1 MKRMIVP
8 ITNSIGIS
16 NPTVTNSINK
26 PKNNGMMI
34 GQNNQRRHCSQG
46 FHLGLSVNSVV
57 TSYPNM
63 VYIMPMHI
71 HTSTN
76 IINSN
81 VIITYPLLFVKQ
93 AYRHTDLNNCP

>member
-1 MKRMIVP
+1 MKRMIVT

-16 NPTVTNSINK
+16 NPAVTNSINK

-71 HTSTN
+71 HTIIAN
-76 IINSN
+76 IRS
-81 VIITYPLLFVKQ
+81 ITGMIPPLQFVKQ
-93 AYRHTDLNNCP
+93 VFRHTDLNGSS